1 MHVCARACP
10 LVARSARSLVAV
22 ALLLLASPVS
32 SAPRLFPSLPSPARH
47 ALYARHFTQPPEL
60 AQYASR
66 PNCSSFCAGFAAV
79 RDFDMSSN
87 SSWAPTL
94 DLYLGEEQDG
104 GLGLG
109 NIVWPSYHAAL
120 SPAWPQ
126 LAALLRSRG
135 VAATDLAGFVPGGVQ
150 DFDARSAEPSFSAGA
165 AVLGSLYLGFDMGEQ
180 DVRYLWGYAHHVSL
194 PGPSQ
199 RAEQLAA
206 FLDYSSN
213 IELKAEGRLVALS
226 SSVYA
231 VHHWAKSGLYTLLGS
246 ETSQS
251 NGNAQILLA
260 FDRGAAKAYGSL
272 WYGQV
277 SIFNWYG
284 YKIPGD
290 PSPSPDCVDQ
300 SSHGP
305 TCGTS
310 LNLMK
315 RLLYSQLAYDAAYFA
330 FEGMWLFEGN
340 NSLTPIGRMQQRARR
355 FAIESA
361 ELHGGLGLGVHVPTV
376 AVMLDFVG
384 GWTRPCD
391 TRPHAYTP
399 AAWGNLPWDA
409 ADFLADAVMDALA
422 PGYRAGTQLRNET
435 GTMAPTPFGD
445 AFDVLL
451 SDAAPSVLALYD
463 TIVLAHRAEAEPAAL
478 QRRLGR
484 FLAGGGN
491 VWASASSLGDL
502 GGLAGVT
509 VGGCVSQ
516 PAGTHVAVAGA
527 ADIVEA
533 LAFDLCGLTFS
544 GPFEALATV
553 GGQVAAAR
561 VAVGKGSL
569 TIVAAG
575 SYGMSTAAN
584 AGALYSCLPD
594 EPDSRDSQ
602 ALRMAA
608 FTRHFLE
615 QSLGAASTFDLGGS
629 LAWVPKRIAPALYS
643 LTVTN
648 PQLWEVPLAIASRLG
663 AVAKVIEVP
672 LDQSE
677 KGEVGYLPHG
687 FEGADIGHSTN
698 STVAGGDT
706 RVFIVTLESDSSTE
720 IPTPA
725 GPPPEAAWAARR
737 LLRLQP
743 GTGNLRRQIIARPSF
758 EVAFGG
764 VLIDSDYLYA
774 RSPAAL
780 AREAAW
786 LQSRRVRI
794 VVDFSASTTLF
805 PGVRLCD
812 DMGGYYAE
820 SMAML
825 RDVIAKMPL
834 VGSRDALLTLH
845 DTSELPPANF
855 SSGDPT
861 GLTRASIVATLQ
873 TLAAEAAGLN
883 VSLHLRRSSRND
895 NMAGGGLGKQA
906 AFAASAGVK
915 IAPALAYAQISGDQ
929 AADAASLLQSGA
941 ASLLLLSSAWQAPAG
956 RSVEGGALAAL
967 PGAQLP
973 FLRQVH
979 AAAMAAPGALVV
991 LDAGYDSG
999 EVAGREQELADA
1011 DFLEAALQG
1020 A

>member
-1 MHVCARACP
+1 MRPRAPAPLRRARA
-10 LVARSARSLVAV
+10 SAPALSALLS
-22 ALLLLASPVS
+22 ALLLAPASS
-32 SAPRLFPSLPSPARH
+32 QPRLFASLPSPARN
-47 ALYARHFTQPPEL
+47 ALYARHFTRPPEL

-66 PNCSSFCAGFAAV
+66 ANCSSFCAGFAAV
-79 RDFDMSSN
+79 RGFDMGAN
-87 SSWAPTL
+87 ASWAQTL
-94 DLYLGEEQDG
+94 DLYLGEERDG
-104 GLGLG
+104 GLALG
-109 NIVWPSYHAAL
+109 NIVWPGYGVAL
-120 SPAWPQ
+120 HPAWPQ

-135 VAATDLAGFVPGGVQ
+135 VAATDLGGFVPGGMQ
-150 DFDARSAEPSFSAGA
+150 DFDARSAEPTFSEGA
-165 AVLGSLYLGFDMGEQ
+165 AALGGLFLGFDMGEQ
-180 DVRYLWGYAHHVSL
+180 DVRYLWGYAHHVSG
-194 PGPSQ
+194 PGPRQ

-226 SSVYA
+226 SSVFA

-251 NGNAQILLA
+251 NGNAQVLLA
-260 FDRGAAKAYGSL
+260 FDRGAAKQFGQL

-277 SIFNWYG
+277 SIFDWFG
-284 YKIPGD
+284 YKVPGD

-315 RLLYSQLAYDAAYFA
+315 RLLYSQLAYDSAYFA
-330 FEGMWLFEGN
+330 FEGMWTFSGN
-340 NSLTPIGRMQQRARR
+340 NSITPIGRIQQRARR

-361 ELHGGLGLGVHVPTV
+361 ELNGGLGLGVHVPTI
-376 AVMLDFVG
+376 AVVLDFFG

-391 TRPHAYTP
+391 TRPHAYTA
-399 AAWGNLPWDA
+399 AAWGNVPWDA
-409 ADFLADAVMDALA
+409 ADFFADAVIDALV

-463 TIVLAHRAEAEPAAL
+463 TVVLAHRVEAEPAAL

-491 VWASASSLGDL
+491 VWATASTLSDL
-502 GGLAGVT
+502 GGLAGVS
-509 VGGCVSQ
+509 VGGCASL
-516 PAGTHVAVAGA
+516 PAGTHIAVPGA

-533 LAFDLCGLTFS
+533 LAFDLCALALPAQSET
-544 GPFEALATV
+544 LATV
-553 GGQVAAAR
+553 GGQVAVAR
-561 VAVGKGSL
+561 VAVGNGSL
-569 TIVAAG
+569 VVVAAG
-575 SYGMSTAAN
+575 NYGMSTDVN
-584 AGALYSCLPD
+584 AGPLYSCGPD
-594 EPDSRDSQ
+594 VPDSRDAQ

-615 QSLGAASTFDLGGS
+615 QSLGAAATFDLGGS

-648 PQLWEVPLAIASRLG
+648 PQLEEAQLAIASRLG
-663 AVAKVIEVP
+663 AVASVVEVP

-687 FEGADIGHSTN
+687 FEGADLGRSTN
-698 STVAGGDT
+698 TTIAGGDT
-706 RVFIVTLESDSSTE
+706 RVFVVSLAADRSTA

-743 GTGNLRRQIIARPSF
+743 GTGDLRRQIIARPSF
-758 EVAFGG
+758 EAAFGG
-764 VLIDSDYLYA
+764 VVVDSDYLYA
-774 RSPAAL
+774 RSPEAL

-786 LQSRRVRI
+786 LLSRRVRV

-805 PGVRLCD
+805 PGIRLCD

-820 SMAML
+820 SLAML
-825 RDVIAKMPL
+825 RDVVNKMPI

-855 SSGDPT
+855 SADPH
-861 GLTRASIVATLQ
+861 GATRASIIATLQ
-873 TLAAEAAGLN
+873 SLAAEAASLN
-883 VSLHLRRSSRND
+883 VSVHLRRTARND
-895 NMAGGGLGKQA
+895 NMAGGGLAAQA

-929 AADAASLLQSGA
+929 AAEAASLLQSGA
-941 ASLLLLSSAWQAPAG
+941 ASLLLLSSAWQGPAG
-956 RSVEGGALAAL
+956 GSVEGGALAAL
-967 PGAQLP
+967 PAAQLP
-973 FLRQVH
+973 FLRQAH
-979 AAAMAAPGALVV
+979 AAVMASGALVV
-991 LDAGYDSG
+991 LDAGFDSG
-999 EVAGREQELADA
+999 DAAGRAQELADA
-1011 DFLEAALQG
+1011 DFLEAALED
-1020 A
+1020 